1 MNLIQY
7 WKEKNKQDFDVFVKT
22 NTSVSQIQALTELKK
37 DAVELTTDEYGR
49 KGMKDKEN
57 QVFGGYG
64 NHDFPTE
71 IKQERPNNTTSQS
84 EKIVYG
90 SLITSTKCYNC
101 IHFPL
106 CFAQKGGANLEL
118 ASENGCCYYQS
129 KLPEDSVVLSR
140 EEYEMLK
147 SLYDTQKGAIMTSSI
162 GDLPLT
168 VEGLRK
174 AVDEITRLNRVETE
188 LQELNAKYYNE
199 AKDLRRELKQT
210 RKDTAKAILNV
221 LYFNLQNSVMGRIQE
236 IAKNYGVEVEE

>member
-1 MNLIQY
+1 MNLIQD
-7 WKEKNKQDFDVFVKT
+7 WKEKNKQDFDAFVKT

-37 DAVELTTDEYGR
+37 DAVELTTDEFGQVEVVEIDAIDNLIR
-49 KGMKDKEN
+49 TIEEGNPIVEN
-57 QVFGGYG
+57 
-64 NHDFPTE
+64 N
-71 IKQERPNNTTSQS
+71 K
-84 EKIVYG
+84 
-90 SLITSTKCYNC
+90 
-101 IHFPL
+101 
-106 CFAQKGGANLEL
+106 
-118 ASENGCCYYQS
+118 

-221 LYFNLQNSVMGRIQE
+221 LYFNLQNGVMGRIQE